1 MVKEASYQKL
11 GQAPIVVYQR
21 GAFDCAT
28 CCVVC
33 PRDFTAHKKKK
44 CAQQTISL
52 LHASSHCAASCY
64 EHAGVSRSMSNL
76 RLL

>member
-33 PRDFTAHKKKK
+33 PRDFTAHKKKNAHNK
-44 CAQQTISL
+44 LFPFCMRRVIVL
-52 LHASSHCAASCY
+52 PHAMSMQAS
-64 EHAGVSRSMSNL
+64 AVL
-76 RLL
+76 